1 MPFFSKP
8 TDGLRLWE
16 NLTGGWLRRI
26 NVTAL
31 FPRTGD
37 DQMSPG
43 AFKFLWGG
51 LFGNVAETLAFLTQ
65 DEAQTTW
72 ANIIGESFSCEA
84 YDRGY
89 FFQKVSQ

>member
-1 MPFFSKP
+1 
-8 TDGLRLWE
+8 
-16 NLTGGWLRRI
+16 
-26 NVTAL
+26 
-31 FPRTGD
+31 
-37 DQMSPG
+37 MSPG